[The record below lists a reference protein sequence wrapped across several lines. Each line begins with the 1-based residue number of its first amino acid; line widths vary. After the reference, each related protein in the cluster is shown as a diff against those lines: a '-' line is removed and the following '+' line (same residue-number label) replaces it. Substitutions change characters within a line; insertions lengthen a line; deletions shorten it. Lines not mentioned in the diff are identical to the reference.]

1 MKTPRRAV
9 AGKGLKNARRRAPV
23 SPPRTASLQSRLRAV
38 RLLLCDVDGV
48 LTDASVF
55 IGGGPEVKRFHIR
68 DGLGL
73 VLLRRKGIKV
83 GWVSARPSAA
93 TTRRAE
99 ELKIDFLH
107 QEKASK
113 SVAVAAILQQAG
125 LTWAQVCYVGDDI
138 VDLGALRRAGVAVAV
153 ANAIAEARAE
163 ADYVTRAPGGHGAV
177 REVAELILKAQG
189 HWAGLVAEY
198 LADEA

>member
-1 MKTPRRAV
+1 MPTRIPRSLTA
-9 AGKGLKNARRRAPV
+9 KLRR
-23 SPPRTASLQSRLRAV
+23 V

-48 LTDASVF
+48 LTDATVF
-55 IGGGPEVKRFHIR
+55 IGDGPEFKRFHIR

-73 VLLRRKGIKV
+73 VLLRREGIKV
-83 GWVSARPSAA
+83 GWVSARPSPA
-93 TTRRAE
+93 TTKRAA

-113 SVAVAAILQQAG
+113 SAAVEAILKQAG

-153 ANAIAEARAE
+153 ANAIAEARAL
-163 ADYVTRAPGGHGAV
+163 ADYVTHAPGGHGAV

-189 HWAGLVAEY
+189 KWAGLVAQY
-198 LADEA
+198 TADEA